1 MKKLKKH
8 IPAFLYAF
16 LILTIASLS
25 IYILNPVQNSAGGI
39 TDDKNN
45 TQVNPDDIEN
55 TSGETKKPEPS
66 DVNKP
71 DAPTIPT
78 ESDVP
83 TTPDVPTEIPK
94 KYDGIVPR
102 KSTTNELY
110 AYSQRI
116 FGNNNIELCDVIQT
130 SVGIYAIVYSQ
141 ATQGDVCGEK
151 PCLGI
156 VKLDSYGNILTTL
169 SINDY
174 DFKYVDACATVDGL
188 VIAAKNA
195 DNKDG
200 TLFVVSYELSKVK
213 TRYKVGCI
221 PDGVLLA
228 TSDSFLFFVE
238 FSEETLVYAVNNGA
252 ISFQSV
258 GKGKIVKIFEYG
270 SFYALISTD
279 TKNNN
284 YSCTQISKSSL
295 SVLSETKR
303 DGAVCIDVFPV
314 HSPQGQNFV
323 VLELVDGTTYARK
336 FLDITFTK
344 VLLSKRMGNFT
355 THSAYFDGE
364 NVLIVCKGNVNG
376 VIALSPDLNAKINE
390 LNSEINVNSILDGV
404 YRNGTL
410 YYLVGDENGKLALV
424 YNDKDLLSVK
434 YFDVTT
440 TNAKI
445 LVNLDGS
452 FMLFYQNNDEI
463 FIVGL

>member
-1 MKKLKKH
+1 MKKIKKH

-16 LILTIASLS
+16 LILIIAALS
-25 IYILNPVQNSAGGI
+25 IYILNPSSIVADGI
-39 TDDKNN
+39 ENGEKKQQT
-45 TQVNPDDIEN
+45 NPDDLVN
-55 TSGETKKPEPS
+55 TSGEKDNPNSQTKNDEPKSDKPDDPTEKDEPKPEP
-66 DVNKP
+66 KQ
-71 DAPTIPT
+71 
-78 ESDVP
+78 
-83 TTPDVPTEIPK
+83 
-94 KYDGIVPR
+94 YDGIVPR
-102 KSTTNELY
+102 KSTTDELY
-110 AYSQRI
+110 SYSQRI
-116 FGNNNIELCDVIQT
+116 FGNDDIELCDVIQT

-174 DFKYVDACATVDGL
+174 DYFKYVDACATVDGL

-195 DNKDG
+195 DSKDG
-200 TLFVVSYELSKVK
+200 ILFVVSYELSEVK
-213 TRYKVGCI
+213 TRYKVGCV

-238 FSEETLVYAVNNGA
+238 FSEETLVYAVKNGA

-336 FLDITFTK
+336 FSDITFTK

-376 VIALSPDLNAKINE
+376 VITLSPSLETKINE
-390 LNSEINVNSILDGV
+390 LNSEISVNAIADAV

-410 YYLVGDENGKLALV
+410 YYLIENDSGKLALI
-424 YNDKDLLSVK
+424 YTDKNVLSIK
-434 YFDVTT
+434 HFDSPAQ
-440 TNAKI
+440 NAKI
-445 LVNLDGS
+445 IINLDGS
-452 FMLFYQNNDEI
+452 FMLFTRLNDEI
-463 FIVGL
+463 LIVIL